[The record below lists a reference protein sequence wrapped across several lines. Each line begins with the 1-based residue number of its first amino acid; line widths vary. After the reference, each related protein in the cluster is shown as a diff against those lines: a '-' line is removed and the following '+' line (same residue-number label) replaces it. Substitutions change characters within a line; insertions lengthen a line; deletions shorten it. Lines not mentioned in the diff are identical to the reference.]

1 MMIHHLQGAHLQRW
15 GWMGSWWTLR
25 VFLHPRR
32 SAPSSRTQVP
42 PKPVAS
48 DRPKKAE
55 QNLVLSN
62 QFSALSDDNG
72 VLHYP
77 VELVR
82 LPSQL
87 RRARSAFNPAVF
99 GLQEKYLTNSKTPSF
114 SGFNILTKNSLNDRA
129 TRAVAL
135 LINKSCLF
143 SEVIWTPLCRHLVAS
158 RVVLNKVFSNLTFC
172 SIYLD
177 QIMLPR
183 LIWLTWSN
191 NCHLH
196 SFFWCL
202 QRSLPGLG

>member
-25 VFLHPRR
+25 VFSHPRR
-32 SAPSSRTQVP
+32 SAPSSRIQVP
-42 PKPVAS
+42 PKPVAL

-62 QFSALSDDNG
+62 QFYALSDWSNG
-72 VLHYP
+72 AVHYP

-87 RRARSAFNPAVF
+87 WGARSAFNPAVF

-114 SGFNILTKNSLNDRA
+114 SGFNTLTKNSLNDRA

-143 SEVIWTPLCRHLVAS
+143 SEVYLNTPLHTPGGFEGGVEQ
-158 RVVLNKVFSNLTFC
+158 VFF
-172 SIYLD
+172 
-177 QIMLPR
+177 
-183 LIWLTWSN
+183 
-191 NCHLH
+191 
-196 SFFWCL
+196 
-202 QRSLPGLG
+202 